1 MKKKSSMTRLKKT
14 ELILRESEERFRTDI
29 TEQKNTEDTLRRSEQ
44 IFNQFLEYSPI
55 YVFFKDVNIRSLRL
69 SRNFEQML
77 GRPLHELL
85 GKNMDELF
93 PSEFARKMVAD
104 DIRILKEGK
113 LTELEEELNG
123 RYYSTTKFPI
133 YIDGKPMYLAGYTI
147 DITSRKLAGDMI
159 KAALNEKEILLREV
173 HHRVKNNL
181 QVVSSL
187 LNLQA
192 NKIPDKAI
200 KEILEQSRNRI
211 RSIALVHEK
220 LYQTGNFAEINIK
233 EYSRSLVNEL
243 FRVYLADPQ
252 KINIRTEIE
261 DVNIPLVYAIPYGLI
276 LNEIISNSLKYA
288 FPADRVSARSGEN
301 RFGSG
306 GHG

>member
-1 MKKKSSMTRLKKT
+1 
-14 ELILRESEERFRTDI
+14 
-29 TEQKNTEDTLRRSEQ
+29 
-44 IFNQFLEYSPI
+44 
-55 YVFFKDVNIRSLRL
+55 
-69 SRNFEQML
+69 
-77 GRPLHELL
+77 
-85 GKNMDELF
+85 MDELF
-93 PSEFARKMVAD
+93 PSEFAEKMVAD
-104 DIRILKEGK
+104 DIRILKEGV
-113 LTELEEELNG
+113 LAEIEEELNG

-147 DITSRKLAGDMI
+147 DITSRKLAGDTI

-192 NKIPDKAI
+192 NKIADTAI
-200 KEILEQSRNRI
+200 KETLEQSRNRI

-220 LYQTGNFAEINIK
+220 LYQTGNFAEINVK
-233 EYSRSLVNEL
+233 EYTRSLVSEL

-252 KINIRTEIE
+252 KIHIRTEIE
-261 DVNIPLVYAIPYGLI
+261 DVNIPLMYAIPYGLI

-288 FPADRVSARSGEN
+288 FPEEQALKTKPEIFIVIKTLANNRLQLCAGDNGIGLPEDYQLTDSLSLGLYLIRILSTEQLDGEIEIAN
-301 RFGSG
+301 KKGTIFTITFNTNTK
-306 GHG
+306 

>member
-1 MKKKSSMTRLKKT
+1 
-14 ELILRESEERFRTDI
+14 
-29 TEQKNTEDTLRRSEQ
+29 
-44 IFNQFLEYSPI
+44 
-55 YVFFKDVNIRSLRL
+55 
-69 SRNFEQML
+69 
-77 GRPLHELL
+77 
-85 GKNMDELF
+85 
-93 PSEFARKMVAD
+93 
-104 DIRILKEGK
+104 
-113 LTELEEELNG
+113 
-123 RYYSTTKFPI
+123 
-133 YIDGKPMYLAGYTI
+133 MYLAGYTI
-147 DITSRKLAGDMI
+147 DITSRKLAGDTI
-159 KAALNEKEILLREV
+159 KAALKEKEILLREV

-233 EYSRSLVNEL
+233 EYTRSLITEL

-252 KINIRTEIE
+252 KIHIRTEIE
-261 DVNIPLVYAIPYGLI
+261 NVNIPLVHAIPYGLI

-288 FPADRVSARSGEN
+288 FPKEEAFKDDPEIFVNIKTLPNNHIQLCAGDNGIGLPDDYQLTDSLSLGLYLINILSTEQLDGKIEIDTKKGTIFTITFNPFTR
-301 RFGSG
+301 
-306 GHG
+306 